1 MAFQRSAGNA
11 TIAEMN
17 ITPLVDVMLVLLIIF
32 MVAVPI
38 VSGNLTL
45 DLPVPG
51 PDRPLPPET
60 EPVTLHIEA
69 DGGLL
74 WNGSVLPAAALDA
87 ALRIEAMRG
96 EPPMLQI
103 LASDDVEY
111 SHVAAVL
118 GRARHAG
125 LQRIALP

>member
-38 VSGNLTL
+38 VSGKLTL
-45 DLPVPG
+45 DLPISAI
-51 PDRPLPPET
+51 DDPPPPTT
-60 EPVTLHIEA
+60 EPITLQIEA
-69 DGGLL
+69 DGALV
-74 WNGSVLPAAALDA
+74 WNGTMLPAAALDA

-96 EPPMLQI
+96 EPPVLQI

-111 SHVAAVL
+111 AHVAAVL

-125 LQRIALP
+125 LERIALP